1 MRWIVIV
8 LLLVSPS
15 WAREGVALVVGQD
28 SYHHLSDLEH
38 ARSDARLLAGALQ
51 AGGFEVDLLEEADRA
66 TFGVRL
72 ARLVS
77 GSRPDEPVVVAFFG
91 HSLEGYL
98 MLSDSHPG
106 RLEESALSAEALGRT
121 LAGLRVLVLLDA
133 WRNEPVEALCC
144 SDNRLTAEVAGRF
157 AGALFACSPG
167 QRAFDWSERGHG
179 FFAYYLAEA
188 IRAGERSG
196 EALAAYLRARVDRDC
211 RRVMLQSQRP
221 FLGN

>member
-1 MRWIVIV
+1 MF
-8 LLLVSPS
+8 LLLLSPA
-15 WAREGVALVVGQD
+15 WAREGVALVVGQE

-38 ARSDARLLAGALQ
+38 ARSDARLLAEALR

-66 TFGVRL
+66 TFGFRL
-72 ARLVS
+72 ARLAS
-77 GSRPDEPVVVAFFG
+77 GARSDEPVVVAFFG
-91 HSLEGYL
+91 HSLGGYL

-106 RLEESALSAEALGRT
+106 QLEQSALSAET
-121 LAGLRVLVLLDA
+121 LYRSLSGLRVLVLLDA

-144 SDNRLTAEVAGRF
+144 SDNRLTAEVARRF
-157 AGALFACSPG
+157 GGALFACSPG

-188 IRAGERSG
+188 IRAGKRSG
-196 EALAAYLRARVDRDC
+196 EALAEYLRARVDRDC

-221 FLGN
+221 FLGD